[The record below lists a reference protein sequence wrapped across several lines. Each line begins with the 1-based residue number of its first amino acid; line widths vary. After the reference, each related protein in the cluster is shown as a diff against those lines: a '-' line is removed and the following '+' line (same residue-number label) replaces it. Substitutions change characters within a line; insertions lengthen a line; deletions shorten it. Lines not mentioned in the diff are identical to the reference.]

1 MIGRKPDLVC
11 IGAQKAATSWFY
23 KVMGARSDTWVPPF
37 KEVHFF
43 DHKFCPENRKWA
55 RNGLAKGLAKAEAR
69 HRKNQ
74 KTVNEEYIAYLHA
87 LGESPVFNGTW
98 YKKIFSRAPLRMQC
112 LDVTPEYS
120 TLPEEGVEFVAKF
133 LRDARFVYIIRDP
146 VERAKT
152 QLRMNLAR
160 RNFVPKNERAWLRVT
175 REEAIENRGDYQAY
189 VPRWKARF
197 DDRRL
202 LFLPYGDVSKDPQG
216 VMRKVE
222 AFANLER
229 ENPWGLNAVVHKTD
243 PLPLPDYVSE
253 DLETRLGPQREFL
266 RNEFGTEFTNRV

>member
-1 MIGRKPDLVC
+1 
-11 IGAQKAATSWFY
+11 
-23 KVMGARSDTWVPPF
+23 
-37 KEVHFF
+37 
-43 DHKFCPENRKWA
+43 
-55 RNGLAKGLAKAEAR
+55 
-69 HRKNQ
+69 
-74 KTVNEEYIAYLHA
+74 
-87 LGESPVFNGTW
+87 
-98 YKKIFSRAPLRMQC
+98 
-112 LDVTPEYS
+112 
-120 TLPEEGVEFVAKF
+120 

-146 VERAKT
+146 VERAKS